1 MSRRFQ
7 EVLAVL
13 NKTVKY
19 VSVVS
24 PRSADGVVREVYD
37 QARKELGML
46 PDAVTMFSA
55 SSEVGVATWAPFRE
69 TLLVTGH
76 VPRVVKEAV
85 AGQVSKLNECPYCVD
100 AHTIMLYGGGAGS
113 FATSLL
119 SGTEFDGDPQLR
131 AVTDW
136 AARNM
141 LRPAEPALAPFPAE
155 QIPEIVGIVV
165 EFHFLNRVV
174 NVLLDGTFLPGTD
187 RAKKIARRVAG
198 KVMSKRIKAKRVPGE
213 AAGLVGGYP
222 LPADLSWAAPA
233 PGVAAAYAAL
243 AAVTDSAAQR
253 VVPDSVVELVNRTLD
268 GWDGRF
274 PGPSRAWLD
283 EPLASLPAA
292 DRSSGRL
299 ALLTALAPFQSTDGD
314 VEAYRAEYPDD
325 ADLLALLTWAAFS
338 AARRIGAWSV
348 PASAGGQHHTGVA
361 A

>member
-1 MSRRFQ
+1 M
-7 EVLAVL
+7 LL
-13 NKTVKY
+13 NKTVKH
-19 VSVVS
+19 VRVV
-24 PRSADGVVREVYD
+24 PRRSADGVVRAVYD

-55 SSEVGVATWAPFRE
+55 SPALAAATWAPFRE
-69 TLLVTGH
+69 ALLVAGH
-76 VPRVVKEAV
+76 APRVVKEAV
-85 AGQVSKLNECPYCVD
+85 AAQVSALNECPYCVD

-131 AVTDW
+131 AVADW
-136 AARNM
+136 AAGNM
-141 LRPAEPALAPFPAE
+141 VRPAEPVPAPFPAE
-155 QIPEIVGIVV
+155 QVPEIVGTLV
-165 EFHFLNRVV
+165 EFHFLNRVID
-174 NVLLDGTFLPGTD
+174 VLLEGTFLPGTD
-187 RAKKIARRVAG
+187 RARKIARQVAG
-198 KVMSKRIKAKRVPGE
+198 KVLSKRIKARRVPGE
-213 AAGLVGGYP
+213 AAGLVGGHP

-243 AAVTDSAAQR
+243 AAVTDSEAQR

-283 EPLASLPAA
+283 GPVAGLPAA

-314 VEAYRAEYPDD
+314 VEAYRTDYPDD
-325 ADLLALLTWAAFS
+325 ADLLGLLTWSAFS

-348 PASAGGQHHTGVA
+348 PASASGQYHTGTA